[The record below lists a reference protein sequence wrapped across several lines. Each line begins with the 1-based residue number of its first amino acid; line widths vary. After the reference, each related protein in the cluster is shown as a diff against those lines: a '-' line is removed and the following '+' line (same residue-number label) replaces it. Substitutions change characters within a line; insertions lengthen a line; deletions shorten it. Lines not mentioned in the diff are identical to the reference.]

1 MQEFIN
7 GIISNLQDIV
17 NNSPL
22 ILGILFSA
30 FIIIMESIIPVLPL
44 GVFIAIN
51 MVLLGNTLGYIVSWI
66 ATCLGCLLSFL
77 LVRKVFYKRF
87 NEKNTK
93 KEKINKILKKMNN
106 ISFSGFVVITALP
119 FTPAFLINI
128 ASGLSKMELKKFM
141 TGILI
146 AKVFIVY
153 FWGFIGT
160 TFLQSV
166 TDIKVIIELVVMLLT
181 AYLLSKLVMKKYNI
195 N

>member
-87 NEKNTK
+87 NEKNNK